1 MAVWQQQQGTLTT
14 KTRWRGATGRGWVG
28 DFTEPLSL
36 SPCPPLS
43 MHISFSDSFFSFSL
57 SHRPSFLYYEIKH
70 IIFLAPTSNSV
81 WFESPF
87 FGYILKL
94 QSSFR
99 FILGDSV
106 SFALLGLNRMVT
118 LLHPPF
124 LHPCHRHPSLFPLCV
139 RSPIPASVNPHFS
152 LPSTLRDEAG
162 LWMGSASLLPPA
174 DGPRYCCCC
183 PRPGWVYLGI
193 PHPLIIADWGG
204 TPNPPLFHP

>member
-57 SHRPSFLYYEIKH
+57 SHLPSFLYYEIKH
-70 IIFLAPTSNSV
+70 INFLAPTSNSI

-124 LHPCHRHPSLFPLCV
+124 LHPCHRHPLCSLSVSAHQFLPLSIPIFPSHQLSGTRLGYGWALRPCCHLLTGLGTAAAAPAPDGFIWG
-139 RSPIPASVNPHFS
+139 SP
-152 LPSTLRDEAG
+152 
-162 LWMGSASLLPPA
+162 
-174 DGPRYCCCC
+174 
-183 PRPGWVYLGI
+183 
-193 PHPLIIADWGG
+193 
-204 TPNPPLFHP
+204 TP